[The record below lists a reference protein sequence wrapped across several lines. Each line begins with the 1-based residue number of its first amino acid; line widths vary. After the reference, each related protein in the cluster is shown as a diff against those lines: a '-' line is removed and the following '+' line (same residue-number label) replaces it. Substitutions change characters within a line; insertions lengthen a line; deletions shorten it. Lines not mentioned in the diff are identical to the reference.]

1 MIITNNHGMPDVVV
15 TALTQDDYTKGKS
28 NRSMTQLIDSPRVG
42 VLYKEHESAVQKDVT
57 DFLWSRFGTAMHNVF
72 EHAVE
77 STDSLITEERLY
89 TEALGWTISGAID
102 LQNLHQ
108 MDAS

>member
-1 MIITNNHGMPDVVV
+1 
-15 TALTQDDYTKGKS
+15 
-28 NRSMTQLIDSPRVG
+28 MTQLIDSPRVG
-42 VLYKEHESAVQKDVT
+42 VLYKEHESAVQTDVT
-57 DFLWSRFGTAMHNVF
+57 DFLWSRFGTAMHNVL

-102 LQNLHQ
+102 LQEVTPHVDTHWPHQ
-108 MDAS
+108 SQIETT